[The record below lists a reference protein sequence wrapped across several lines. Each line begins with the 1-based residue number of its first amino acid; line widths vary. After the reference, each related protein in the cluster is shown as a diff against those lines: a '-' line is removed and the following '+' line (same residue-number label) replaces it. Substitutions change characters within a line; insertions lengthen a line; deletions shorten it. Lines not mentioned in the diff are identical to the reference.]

1 MYMSDDPARDAEC
14 YMAAMDAKLA
24 RRPVCDC
31 CGHHIQDDSAFHY
44 RYVWLCLNCVDDL
57 TEYIEEEL

>member
-1 MYMSDDPARDAEC
+1 MYMSDDPVMDAER
-14 YMAAMDAKLA
+14 YMAAQEQKLA
-24 RRPVCDC
+24 RRPVCKC

-44 RYVWLCLNCVDDL
+44 EDVWLCLNCVDDL